1 VDSTEPEEW
10 SSVDC
15 LRILRRNRTTLAC
28 ITLGA
33 LALAALLC
41 IIQPRNFQSTASLEI
56 QSINENFLNF
66 RDIYQ
71 TASPSADS
79 TGVYIQTQVEI
90 LQQDALIDLVAKRL
104 RLAQSQEFIEG
115 RTAWERLLSHT
126 GSHFTEQNIVE
137 ELKRHL
143 LVTPVRNSRIID
155 IAANSQDR
163 QLAADIANTLAET
176 FISERTEERRRE
188 AQRTYDSLRVPV
200 QELRHQIAQSEVRFE
215 AYRPLPGVY
224 PTRTA
229 DAPRSIR
236 NPFKTEVDTNLR
248 FYQEMLQKLNDA
260 AVASL
265 VPQAN
270 IRLVNKARPADS
282 PYRPNVLLNLA
293 VGIFGGLLLGAG
305 WVMLREQTH
314 SFLRTSGEAA
324 KYLTVP
330 ELGAIPKFTDQK
342 FGTTTAFHLWPQ
354 GLPEAEAGLERRR
367 LSLSESFRTTL
378 ASILSSNTSTASPR
392 ILLVTS
398 SLPSEGKTTVASN
411 LAVALT
417 EIAGRVLLID
427 GDMRRPR
434 LHQVFQQANSW
445 GLSNIL
451 LEKNAIED
459 LPVDALVK
467 KTGIPRLSLLSSG
480 PCTDSIFGL
489 LHSGRISRLLRR
501 FREEFDYVLIDAP
514 PCLEFADARVTARY
528 ADKLL
533 LVVRANW
540 TTRQT
545 AQSAIRRLLMD
556 GIPLMG
562 VILNHCDPDPHG
574 LYGYVK

>member
-1 VDSTEPEEW
+1 MRLTSYRSRHSSDPNPSRVISVDSTEPEEW

-224 PTRTA
+224 PTNCRCA
-229 DAPRSIR
+229 S
-236 NPFKTEVDTNLR
+236 VD
-248 FYQEMLQKLNDA
+248 
-260 AVASL
+260 
-265 VPQAN
+265 PQ
-270 IRLVNKARPADS
+270 
-282 PYRPNVLLNLA
+282 
-293 VGIFGGLLLGAG
+293 
-305 WVMLREQTH
+305 
-314 SFLRTSGEAA
+314 SFQ
-324 KYLTVP
+324 
-330 ELGAIPKFTDQK
+330 D
-342 FGTTTAFHLWPQ
+342 
-354 GLPEAEAGLERRR
+354 
-367 LSLSESFRTTL
+367 
-378 ASILSSNTSTASPR
+378 
-392 ILLVTS
+392 
-398 SLPSEGKTTVASN
+398 
-411 LAVALT
+411 
-417 EIAGRVLLID
+417 
-427 GDMRRPR
+427 
-434 LHQVFQQANSW
+434 
-445 GLSNIL
+445 
-451 LEKNAIED
+451 
-459 LPVDALVK
+459 
-467 KTGIPRLSLLSSG
+467 
-480 PCTDSIFGL
+480 
-489 LHSGRISRLLRR
+489 
-501 FREEFDYVLIDAP
+501 
-514 PCLEFADARVTARY
+514 
-528 ADKLL
+528 
-533 LVVRANW
+533 
-540 TTRQT
+540 
-545 AQSAIRRLLMD
+545 
-556 GIPLMG
+556 
-562 VILNHCDPDPHG
+562 
-574 LYGYVK
+574 